1 MNILKKAT
9 LLLAA
14 IMVFFVVNNASA
26 EISANSL
33 DMSWGKPVS
42 VTMLAGGVEKRV
54 YGPVDVV
61 VGYSYFLIKN
71 GRVIEKGY
79 TGVSHIDKLDGETR
93 VVVANSVSKE
103 KKASLPKISGLMAS
117 HYKNNKTSVM
127 DIKAKYGK
135 SINTHMYAN
144 GMKRFVFDTEKQ
156 TLVNSN
162 NKNGRA
168 AGGITGYKYV
178 ISKDGR
184 VLDEGFTRVLFNNT
198 KDPVGPNVSPFM
210 ANWYKNNPQK
220 VSSVTDKLGK
230 PVKVKNYKNGMTRL
244 IFGDKDVEVCSA
256 YLIANA
262 GQVVDKGYNCFTP
275 NYNNNNNK

>member
-1 MNILKKAT
+1 MNILEKAT

-14 IMVFFVVNNASA
+14 IMVFFVFNNASA

-33 DMSWGKPVS
+33 DMSWGKPIS

-54 YGPVDVV
+54 YGPIDVV

-79 TGVSHIDKLDGETR
+79 TGVSHTDKIDGEKR
-93 VVVANSVSKE
+93 VVFANSVSKE

-135 SINTHMYAN
+135 PISSNKYTN
-144 GMKRFVFDTEKQ
+144 GMERFVFDTEIQ
-156 TLVNSN
+156 TLANLSDESE
-162 NKNGRA
+162 RT
-168 AGGITGYKYV
+168 AGGFTGYKYV
-178 ISKDGR
+178 IAKDGR

-210 ANWYKNNPQK
+210 ANWYKNHPQK
-220 VSSVTDKLGK
+220 ISSVTNKLGK
-230 PVKVKNYKNGMTRL
+230 PVEVKNYKNGMTRL

-256 YLIANA
+256 YVVGKA

-275 NYNNNNNK
+275 NYN

>member
-26 EISANSL
+26 EVSANSL
-33 DMSWGKPVS
+33 DKSWGKPVS
-42 VTMLAGGVEKRV
+42 VIMLAGGVEKRV
-54 YGPVDVV
+54 YGPIDVV
-61 VGYSYFLIKN
+61 VGYSYFHIKN

-79 TGVSHIDKLDGETR
+79 TGVSHTDKIDGEKR
-93 VVVANSVSKE
+93 VVFANSVSKP
-103 KKASLPKISGLMAS
+103 KKASLPEISGLMAS
-117 HYKNNKTSVM
+117 HYKNNRTSVM

-135 SINTHMYAN
+135 PINKHMYAN
-144 GMKRFVFDTEKQ
+144 GMERFVFDTEKQ
-156 TLVNSN
+156 TLINSN
-162 NKNGRA
+162 SENERA

-178 ISKDGR
+178 IARDGR

-198 KDPVGPNVSPFM
+198 KVPVGPNVSPFM
-210 ANWYKNNPQK
+210 ANWFKKHPQK
-220 VSSVTDKLGK
+220 VSSVTNKLGK
-230 PVKVKNYKNGMTRL
+230 PVDVKNYKNGMTRL

-256 YLIANA
+256 YVIGKA

-275 NYNNNNNK
+275 NYN